1 MPVAIHPVE
10 PSFDAPA
17 VRVYPLGSRRWT
29 VCRVTAGPRVEFDSD
44 HRLRRDVMR
53 HMRELLADRAN
64 IEAALIDRRACGEA
78 MRYRRAGNR

>member
-29 VCRVTAGPRVEFDSD
+29 ICRVSGGTRVQFDSD
-44 HRLRRDVMR
+44 HHLRRDAMR
-53 HMRELLADRAN
+53 RIRELLADRAT
-64 IEAALIDRRACGEA
+64 IEAVLIDARACGKA
-78 MRYRRAGNR
+78 TRYRRAA

>member
-29 VCRVTAGPRVEFDSD
+29 VCRVPAASRVQFDSD
-44 HRLRRDVMR
+44 HRLQRDAMRR
-53 HMRELLADRAN
+53 MRELLAGRAT
-64 IEAALIDRRACGEA
+64 IEAVLIDRRACGKA
-78 MRYRRAGNR
+78 TRYRRAA